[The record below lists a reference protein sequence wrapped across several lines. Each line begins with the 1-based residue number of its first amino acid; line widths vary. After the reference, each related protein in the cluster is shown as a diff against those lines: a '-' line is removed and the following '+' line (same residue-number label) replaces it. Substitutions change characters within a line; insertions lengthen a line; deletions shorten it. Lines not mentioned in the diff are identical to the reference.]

1 MFVWYRFSDEVVSL
15 MVVLFLKLLYKYV
28 NSEMI
33 VFFVVYFWL
42 NDFVYV
48 LNGYCIS
55 VDNRIL

>member
-42 NDFVYV
+42 NDFVY
-48 LNGYCIS
+48 GFW
-55 VDNRIL
+55 

>member
-33 VFFVVYFWL
+33 VVFVVYFWL

-48 LNGYCIS
+48 FW
-55 VDNRIL
+55 

>member
-33 VFFVVYFWL
+33 VFFVVYF
-42 NDFVYV
+42 
-48 LNGYCIS
+48 
-55 VDNRIL
+55 

>member
-55 VDNRIL
+55 VDNRML

>member
-48 LNGYCIS
+48 FW
-55 VDNRIL
+55 

>member
-42 NDFVYV
+42 NDFV
-48 LNGYCIS
+48 
-55 VDNRIL
+55 

>member
-42 NDFVYV
+42 NVFVY
-48 LNGYCIS
+48 GFW
-55 VDNRIL
+55 